1 MTTNQTEYTI
11 SNFTAVNDFID
22 EEKKYASHFR
32 KFKIARLFKRYAL
45 YSSLLIVSLAILIL
59 FVGITYWLLQSK
71 PNQIFKSTT
80 TNITNYDLKNNLE
93 ELKKLVENNSSPNV
107 TNEIINVEEEYVI
120 FRRENFEL
128 ENGDSSSV
136 HTGWKFKPENLDF
149 PYFQYCYLSLPS
161 NVDSSISMTVVLMNK
176 SGSDSLIETDFDNSI
191 VGYYDFE
198 SAKSKCNFKY

>member
-1 MTTNQTEYTI
+1 MKINKTEYSI
-11 SNFTAVNDFID
+11 NNFTAVNDFID
-22 EEKKYASHFR
+22 EEKRYASHFR

-45 YSSLLIVSLAILIL
+45 YSSLLILSLAILIL

-93 ELKKLVENNSSPNV
+93 ELKKLVEKNSSPNV
-107 TNEIINVEEEYVI
+107 TNEIISVEEEYVI
-120 FRRENFEL
+120 FRYEDFEL
-128 ENGDSSSV
+128 ENGGSASV

-149 PYFQYCYLSLPS
+149 PYRQYCYLSLPS
-161 NVDSSISMTVVLMNK
+161 NIKSSISMKVDLMNK
-176 SGSDSLIETDFDNSI
+176 FGFDSPIETDFDNSI
-191 VGYYDFE
+191 VDYYDFE